1 MTRRRLFVAGVALAG
16 GLTLAGCKR
25 PLKDQLTGKWRQ
37 TNGRWELTF
46 LKDGTLSSAFGP
58 FELTGKWKAPD
69 EKTVVISPQGIV
81 GAVTGDVV
89 CPAELKDGRLNL
101 TIKGMP
107 QEFQRVE
114 QR

>member
-1 MTRRRLFVAGVALAG
+1 MTRRRFFSLGAAAMLVPALS
-16 GLTLAGCKR
+16 GCNR
-25 PLKDQLTGKWRQ
+25 PLKDQLEGKWRQ

-69 EKTVVISPQGIV
+69 EKTVVISPQGLV
-81 GAVTGDVV
+81 AAVTGDIV
-89 CPAELKDGRLNL
+89 CPAEMKYGRLTL
-101 TIKGMP
+101 TIRSVR

-114 QR
+114 AR

>member
-1 MTRRRLFVAGVALAG
+1 MTRRMLLSLGAVSLTFPALS
-16 GLTLAGCKR
+16 GCAR
-25 PLKDQLTGKWRQ
+25 PLKDQLQGKWRQ

-58 FELTGKWKAPD
+58 FELTGKWKTPD
-69 EKTVVISPQGIV
+69 EKTVVITPQGLLGAAV
-81 GAVTGDVV
+81 GDLV
-89 CPAELKDGRLNL
+89 CPAAIKDGRLSL
-101 TIKGMP
+101 SIRSVQ

>member
-1 MTRRRLFVAGVALAG
+1 MTRREAFSVGAASLIAAALC
-16 GLTLAGCKR
+16 GCNR
-25 PLKDQLTGKWRQ
+25 PLKDQLEGKWRQ

-58 FELTGKWKAPD
+58 FELTGKWKTPD
-69 EKTVVISPQGIV
+69 EKNVIIAPQGLL
-81 GAVTGDVV
+81 GAATGEMV
-89 CPAELKDGRLNL
+89 CPAEIKDGRLHL
-101 TIKGMP
+101 SIRGAQ